1 MCHVSLLPKWRSFV
15 ILLFRLSFF
24 TPPFPLPLLSTKELL
39 CRHGDDRAAPKKNL
53 EYYAFLTARSRAS
66 GQHQSHGLLC
76 LMATSSLSWRR
87 GQLGRSKVIR
97 NWEDKAQRVLLNLL
111 LQCALSMVMKGQR
124 DGEPSCSSPDCM
136 STMYHQQPVSCLIPV
151 VSRLIHRYQ
160 TRYPVSCL
168 VSDLVPGIWVSWLGV
183 RPGTRRYQA
192 WYLVSGYHGWYSHVS
207 DLVLR
212 YQG

>member
-1 MCHVSLLPKWRSFV
+1 MEVSRILRYPPFPP
-15 ILLFRLSFF
+15 LLFLS
-24 TPPFPLPLLSTKELL
+24 PPFPLPLLSTKEFL
-39 CRHGDDRAAPKKNL
+39 CRHGDDRAAPKINL
-53 EYYAFLTARSRAS
+53 E
-66 GQHQSHGLLC
+66 
-76 LMATSSLSWRR
+76 
-87 GQLGRSKVIR
+87 SKVIR

-111 LQCALSMVMKGQR
+111 LQRALSMVMKGQR
-124 DGEPSCSSPDCM
+124 DGEPSCSSPDCV
-136 STMYHQQPVSCLIPV
+136 QVSCLILV

-160 TRYPVSCL
+160 TRYPVSRL
-168 VSDLVPGIWVSWLGV
+168 VSGLVPGIWVSWLGV